1 MPPRSPSRRRSHR
14 GFTLPE
20 LMAVIAI
27 VGVMAAIA
35 MAAMGRSGDA
45 QNAASL
51 ARSLQFAIM
60 TARNATLSDGIQ
72 RRLNCTLA
80 STNGT
85 CTVEK
90 ACADGMQLPNTCTWT
105 AENKIRAS
113 SHATLWNVTL
123 TTDVTA
129 TNAGGAQVSGTK
141 IMYLKPDGTVC
152 DTTATA
158 AAPTTA
164 CTSSGFTFYVSD
176 TKGSVTSN
184 QYKIYVYALTG
195 MPRMVNQW

>member
-1 MPPRSPSRRRSHR
+1 MQSRRRRRAPS

-35 MAAMGRSGDA
+35 MAALGRSGDA
-45 QNAASL
+45 QNSASL

-60 TARNATLSDGIQ
+60 TARNATLSDGFM
-72 RRLNCTLA
+72 RRLNCALGA
-80 STNGT
+80 TNGT

-90 ACADGMQLPNTCTWT
+90 ACAAGMQLPNSCTWT
-105 AENKIRAS
+105 AEQKIHAG

-123 TTDVTA
+123 STDYNT
-129 TNAGGAQVSGTK
+129 TNAGGSQVTTNK
-141 IMYLKPDGTVC
+141 VMYLKPDGTVC
-152 DTTATA
+152 DTTATVGS
-158 AAPTTA
+158 PTTA
-164 CTSSGFTFYVSD
+164 CNSNGFTFYVADSAANNA
-176 TKGSVTSN
+176 SN
-184 QYKIYVYALTG
+184 KYKIYVYALTG